1 MVLLLGEHTLFSCS
15 ARSTSRN
22 TLGHC
27 VIENPWCRPQFLPRH
42 IHRPWLPP
50 FLSGILSLFPSP
62 LKRCCCWCCC
72 SSSYTYFGPNSFHCK
87 GLLSTHPLISL
98 IYLNSS
104 PGPSGGGFHI
114 GYSMD
119 LWNYYTENNTNW
131 AINQNRSR
139 PNGESTTTTL
149 SKPHLLYSRPIRVDL
164 WLNRNP

>member
-27 VIENPWCRPQFLPRH
+27 VIENPWCRPQFPPRH

-104 PGPSGGGFHI
+104 SSPCVGWLTAILGIPWIYEITIQRIIRTGQLIKIDHDQMGNRPPPLSLSPTYSIQGPSAWI
-114 GYSMD
+114 CD
-119 LWNYYTENNTNW
+119 
-131 AINQNRSR
+131 
-139 PNGESTTTTL
+139 
-149 SKPHLLYSRPIRVDL
+149 
-164 WLNRNP
+164 